1 MRNGDEAY
9 DDGVL
14 TSDIPGRTSYLGV
27 CIQELCCRF
36 CAAGLW
42 V

>member
-1 MRNGDEAY
+1 MRNGEEAY
-9 DDGVL
+9 GVGVL
-14 TSDIPGRTSYLGV
+14 TSGISGHTSYLGV

-36 CAAGLW
+36 CATGSW